1 MGWSIYIYIKPEL
14 QIDAKTP
21 DTRYIKISK
30 MPKCVKADADW
41 HIRKGYKLSGA
52 KNLAQN
58 HQNLGD
64 SRRLWLVGIL
74 IRWPMFFTKKNGK
87 SRGIKTCLCIMWYYV
102 CIFQDDRI
110 YQGLSKSFIFPAVSR
125 LNESNPGANCVG
137 SCWGHIPYGTNTPAY
152 LHSTKLT
159 L

>member
-1 MGWSIYIYIKPEL
+1 MKYLYIYKARTSNRCQNSRHKIHQDIKDAKMCQGGCRLTYSQRL
-14 QIDAKTP
+14 QIEWSKKSSSKSSKFGRFTTSMACWNP
-21 DTRYIKISK
+21 DS
-30 MPKCVKADADW
+30 
-41 HIRKGYKLSGA
+41 
-52 KNLAQN
+52 LAN
-58 HQNLGD
+58 VFH
-64 SRRLWLVGIL
+64 
-74 IRWPMFFTKKNGK
+74 KKNGK